1 MVWDRFSR
9 LFFETVS
16 EKQWLAHILCTAYK
30 SQPCEPTSLN
40 LGNYGQG
47 TVSFL
52 IRTGINMGQGKE
64 KRLELLLEDLVWG
77 RLVGK
82 LM

>member
-1 MVWDRFSR
+1 M
-9 LFFETVS
+9 FFKTVS
-16 EKQWLAHILCTAYK
+16 EKHWLGHILCTAYK

-40 LGNYGQG
+40 LGSYSQG
-47 TVSFL
+47 TVGFL
-52 IRTGINMGQGKE
+52 IRTGINTGQGKE
-64 KRLELLLEDLVWG
+64 KRLELLLEDLIWS

>member
-1 MVWDRFSR
+1 MHLIQILPVPFSPYEHALAIDQPDWRDASNAETCSQHGCLWDRFSR

-40 LGNYGQG
+40 RGSYG
-47 TVSFL
+47 
-52 IRTGINMGQGKE
+52 
-64 KRLELLLEDLVWG
+64 
-77 RLVGK
+77 
-82 LM
+82 